1 MVCLWFLARVSRHLF
16 MSPQEK
22 PHKTMDL
29 RGAIQLQGMV
39 GPFQAPEP
47 TGEVLTGNLKCGK
60 LSEAKKAR
68 WSLHYSNRPYQ
79 RKNHAL

>member
-1 MVCLWFLARVSRHLF
+1 MFLAGGSAVLAKLSIWLF

-68 WSLHYSNRPYQ
+68 IPGFH
-79 RKNHAL
+79 KH